1 MKKNLKYPHGQAI
14 VLIVLGIVGLI
25 GLTALA
31 IDGGNAYSDRRHAQN
46 AADTA
51 AFASALDKLSGG
63 TAATIV
69 NAGEA
74 RAVSNG
80 YNNDG
85 TTNTV
90 VVNNPPQNSQY
101 DCAHIPAT
109 CNDYIQ
115 VIITSNVKTFFAPVV
130 GIPQVTNT
138 VQSVAHAKPGNP
150 NLPWYGGNTVVG
162 LAPSGCDSVQF
173 CGNAQLQIWGGGVFS
188 NSSDNCGL
196 EFNGLGGKN
205 QTQVQLQDGGFDMVA
220 PSYTSKGN
228 VNVTA
233 KLGFTG
239 NQTKYPYPPPPAS
252 LPNPTC
258 SANGTYSSSNGNLTP
273 GNFGS
278 PTNPTDFPPGNSKTY
293 NLAPGTYCVYGDFKV
308 TSSSTTLTGNGVT
321 IVMET
326 GGLQWT
332 GGQITLSGPTSGDY
346 QGLTLFAPTSN
357 TSVMSINGNP
367 NIDLTGTLLMP
378 GAALSLKGTSQIQKH
393 NLQWIAKTVE
403 LCGSND
409 SQLYYGSSDTAKQN
423 SAPEI
428 QLAQ

>member
-69 NAGEA
+69 SAGEA
-74 RAVSNG
+74 RAASNG

-90 VVNNPPQNSQY
+90 TVNNPPQNSQY
-101 DCAHIPAT
+101 DCTHIPAT
-109 CNDYIQ
+109 CNDYVQ
-115 VIITSNVKTFFAPVV
+115 VIVTSHVKTFFAPVV
-130 GIPQVTNT
+130 GIPEVTNT

-150 NLPWYGGNTVVG
+150 NLPLYGGLPIVG
-162 LAPSGCDSVQF
+162 LLNKGCDAVKL
-173 CGNAQLQIWGGGVFS
+173 CGSSQLQIWGGGVFS

-196 EFNGLGGKN
+196 DFGGGHNTQVTLYDGPFQMVAPGYTENGNPTINSNGGFQGN
-205 QTQVQLQDGGFDMVA
+205 QTQ
-220 PSYTSKGN
+220 
-228 VNVTA
+228 
-233 KLGFTG
+233 
-239 NQTKYPYPPPPAS
+239 YPYPPTD

-258 SANGTYSSSNGNLTP
+258 SANGTVDGSTLTP
-273 GNFGS
+273 GNYGTA
-278 PTNPTDFPPGNSKTY
+278 TNPQTFPPISGNVTLK
-293 NLAPGTYCVYGDFKV
+293 PGTYCVYGDFNV
-308 TSSSTTLTGNGVT
+308 GASDSLTGLGVT

-326 GGLQWT
+326 GAIHWNGSS
-332 GGQITLSGPTSGDY
+332 QIKLTGPTSPADNP
-346 QGLTLFAPTSN
+346 GLTVFAPLSN
-357 TSVMSINGNP
+357 TSVMVINGNT
-367 NIDLTGTLLMP
+367 NVDLTGTFYTP
-378 GAALSLKGTSQIQKH
+378 GASLSYNGDAQIQKQH
-393 NLQWIAKTVE
+393 LQFIAKTVE
-403 LCGSND
+403 LCGNLD
-409 SQLYYGSSDTAKQN
+409 TQLDYGSNDTAKDS